1 METII
6 ESLIV
11 RKGNEPLT
19 QEQLEKALKLL
30 EDLFDVLIAC
40 VKDKSI
46 DKLINHLSK
55 EGAVK

>member
-6 ESLIV
+6 KSLV
-11 RKGNEPLT
+11 MRKGSEPLT
-19 QEQLEKALKLL
+19 QEQIEEALKLL

-55 EGAVK
+55 GVTA

>member
-1 METII
+1 MEAII
-6 ESLIV
+6 ESLIK

-19 QEQLEKALKLL
+19 QEQLEEALKLL

-55 EGAVK
+55 GE

>member
-6 ESLIV
+6 KSLI
-11 RKGNEPLT
+11 RRRGSEPLT
-19 QEQLEKALKLL
+19 QEQLEEALKLL

-46 DKLINHLSK
+46 DKLINHLTK
-55 EGAVK
+55 E